1 MSTYSF
7 NVSNDP
13 RERAANIAQ
22 TLNAGGSVTNVL
34 YTLPDGFTVEDV
46 YAYGAQST
54 TEPILIVRGTL
65 RDPQVGTL
73 LLSNVTIGNRGT
85 TITYTPNFAVS
96 SLVGTLFI
104 GATGYNIT
112 HVSSGL
118 ANINTEVVKG
128 TTGANISILNTA
140 TNPKLVSSLANSPIS
155 NGSKLQLLAVN
166 GTGASVSGKR
176 ISLAAANNTAVSI
189 QTFPANQ
196 PLEVYTILPVE
207 VTAGVYP
214 AVSIDIDSSLYTGWG
229 SAGGDHVMGAAVAYA
244 GIYVTDSYLA
254 AGTVGTVSAGGVPCY
269 CRMITTG
276 NGTFTLETSSDQS
289 TWVLRKTVTG
299 VSTSATLWVKV
310 LSTNGACGADVV
322 VYA

>member
-13 RERAANIAQ
+13 RERAASIAQ
-22 TLNAGGSVTNVL
+22 TLNAGGSVTNVI
-34 YTLPDGFTVEDV
+34 YTLPNGFTVEDV
-46 YAYGAQST
+46 YAYGTQST
-54 TEPILIVRGTL
+54 TEPVLIVRGTL
-65 RDPQVGTL
+65 RDPEAGTL
-73 LLSNVTIGNRGT
+73 LLSDVAIGNRGT
-85 TITYTPNFAVS
+85 TITYTPNFAVA

-128 TTGANISILNTA
+128 TTGANISIINTA
-140 TNPKLVSSLANSPIS
+140 TNPRLVSSLAYSPIS
-155 NGSKLQLLAVN
+155 NGSKLQLLAVS
-166 GTGASVSGKR
+166 GPGASVSGKR
-176 ISLAAANNTAVSI
+176 VSLAAANNTAVSV

-196 PLEVYTILPVE
+196 PLEVYTMLPAE
-207 VTAGVYP
+207 ATAGVYP
-214 AVSIDIDSSLYTGWG
+214 AVSIDTDSSLYAGW
-229 SAGGDHVMGAAVAYA
+229 SLPGGDHVMGAAVAYT
-244 GIYVTDSYLA
+244 GIYVTDGYLA
-254 AGTVGTVSAGGVPCY
+254 PGTVGVASAGSGPCY

-276 NGTFTLETSSDQS
+276 NGTFTLETSLDQS
-289 TWVLRKTVTG
+289 TWALRKTVTG